1 MPGAPILRSSP
12 IRLFLNRLR
21 VSMNNKDDSDI
32 VDNGDNDG
40 RIIPEYYDTG
50 NSSLD
55 ATRCIESWLG
65 NMRCDT

>member
-1 MPGAPILRSSP
+1 
-12 IRLFLNRLR
+12 
-21 VSMNNKDDSDI
+21 MNNKDDSDI